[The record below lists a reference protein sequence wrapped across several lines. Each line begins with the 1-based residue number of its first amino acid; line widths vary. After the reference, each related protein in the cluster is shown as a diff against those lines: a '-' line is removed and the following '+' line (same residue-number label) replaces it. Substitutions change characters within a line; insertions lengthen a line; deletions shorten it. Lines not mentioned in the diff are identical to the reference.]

1 MDFLAQTNQLPELPQ
16 KYFIVQA
23 VKSEK
28 STSQDP
34 NTFFS
39 LGTIHNQTH
48 FLSFL
53 LGWGLRFPL
62 ASARCDDYQTLIY
75 TVKCEITKVD

>member
-1 MDFLAQTNQLPELPQ
+1 MVNMSRIFELNCISHIVLRIMKTSTFTTKKRNNFKIMDFLAQTNQLPELPQ
-16 KYFIVQA
+16 KYFIVQV

-39 LGTIHNQTH
+39 
-48 FLSFL
+48 
-53 LGWGLRFPL
+53 
-62 ASARCDDYQTLIY
+62 
-75 TVKCEITKVD
+75 

>member
-1 MDFLAQTNQLPELPQ
+1 MQ
-16 KYFIVQA
+16 V

-39 LGTIHNQTH
+39 LGNIHNQTH
-48 FLSFL
+48 FLSLL
-53 LGWGLRFPL
+53 LGLGLRFPL
-62 ASARCDDYQTLIY
+62 ASVGCDDYQTLIY
-75 TVKCEITKVD
+75 TQKCEIKRLTDPY